1 MCYCLFLGRRVSLS
15 SCRRFLSL
23 FGPPLSTS
31 PSPLSSLLSPLVP
44 PLLVCGCLFG
54 LLAHRLCCCVAAKLL
69 FPRCST
75 ACSLGSL
82 RSLRLAGHGS
92 CYRCLVCHQGVC
104 CGRRRLLGRLWRQLS
119 PLARCS
125 CDLGSCCGLCFAF
138 LERHHLASP
147 ACEGVPLCPTDPL
160 DVYLC
165 ILSHA
170 RSTTL
175 PLALTTAA

>member
-1 MCYCLFLGRRVSLS
+1 MYCCLFLGRRVSLS
-15 SCRRFLSL
+15 SCRRCLSL
-23 FGPPLSTS
+23 LGPPISPSPAPLST
-31 PSPLSSLLSPLVP
+31 LLSPLVP
-44 PLLVCGCLFG
+44 SLLVCGCFFG

-75 ACSLGSL
+75 VCSP
-82 RSLRLAGHGS
+82 RSLRLAGHGC
-92 CYRCLVCHQGVC
+92 CYCCLVCHQGVC

-125 CDLGSCCGLCFAF
+125 CDLGSCCSLCFAF
-138 LERHHLASP
+138 LERHHFASP
-147 ACEGVPLCPTDPL
+147 ACEGVPLCPTHTL
-160 DVYLC
+160 DVHLC